1 MLGPIRHELDRHHV
15 LSGGDGGRDLGPT
28 EPTQQRGLNAAA
40 VINLKQCENIEI
52 NTKSEK
58 QQDTNGVPKLVFVTV
73 FL

>member
-1 MLGPIRHELDRHHV
+1 MLGPVRHELDRHHV

-40 VINLKQCENIEI
+40 VINLKQCENTEI
-52 NTKSEK
+52 NTIREE
-58 QQDTNGVPKLVFVTV
+58 QQDTNDVPKLVFVTV